1 MAEGPFIVLG
11 GGPCGLAAA
20 WQLCQLGAKPIVLE
34 REPLVGGLCATH
46 ERDGWRFDLGG
57 HRFVSDD
64 VPLSRWLESLLGAD
78 LLVGER
84 KSVVLYRGRRFRYPL
99 EAVDLVR
106 TLGVVENMDAFAGW
120 VTARVR
126 ARLWPREER
135 SFEDWVRARFGA
147 PLYEAFFGP
156 YTRKLWGIEPS
167 LISADWAQERI
178 SLIDL
183 RDVALRMM
191 RLRTTPVRTYARH
204 YRYPRLGM
212 GQLYRAMGDEV
223 VARGGEVRAGA
234 RVAGFE
240 TSGER
245 VKAVLVEGPRGAER
259 IPVGELVSTLPLPEF
274 ARASP
279 GPSGGDR
286 SRRRASSLSRAGVR
300 QLDAF
305 APRLLRQHLDVRRER
320 RADDVA
326 HPGAQAPQSLH
337 GARGA
342 PSLMLEVPC
351 DYGDRTWGASE
362 TDLRIRMLSELG
374 ALGMPVHDVLSS
386 FVVRGPRLSRVSLGL
401 RARPTGIA
409 RASSDLRQCAIR
421 RAARPLPLRLHG
433 RSDADGHE
441 GGDANDRRRT
451 RRRRDHA
458 SGARSTSSRRARS
471 RHRVIERCAPF
482 RSPPRCRRSE
492 E

>member
-274 ARASP
+274 ARMLRPDLPAATEAAAERLRFRALAFVNLMLSRRDFSDNTWMYVASGELTMSRIQEP
-279 GPSGGDR
+279 KRR
-286 SRRRASSLSRAGVR
+286 SR
-300 QLDAF
+300 F
-305 APRLLRQHLDVRRER
+305 MAPEGHT
-320 RADDVA
+320 
-326 HPGAQAPQSLH
+326 
-337 GARGA
+337 
-342 PSLMLEVPC
+342 SLMLEVPC

-386 FVVRGPRLSRVSLGL
+386 FVVRVAHGYPVYHLGYERDRQAL
-401 RARPTGIA
+401 LAQVATFANVRSAGRQGLFRYVFMDAAMQMGMKAATQMIAGERGGAGI
-409 RASSDLRQCAIR
+409 DAI
-421 RAARPLPLRLHG
+421 G
-433 RSDADGHE
+433 RSKH
-441 GGDANDRRRT
+441 
-451 RRRRDHA
+451 
-458 SGARSTSSRRARS
+458 
-471 RHRVIERCAPF
+471 VIETSALTA
-482 RSPPRCRRSE
+482 
-492 E
+492 